1 MADLNKICI
10 RAEVGGKWM
19 SPTLQ
24 ELHDMGEGG
33 MVFEWAINRLNGMD
47 AVNITPEGLSLLVDA
62 MEALGVPIVKLK

>member
-1 MADLNKICI
+1 
-10 RAEVGGKWM
+10 M